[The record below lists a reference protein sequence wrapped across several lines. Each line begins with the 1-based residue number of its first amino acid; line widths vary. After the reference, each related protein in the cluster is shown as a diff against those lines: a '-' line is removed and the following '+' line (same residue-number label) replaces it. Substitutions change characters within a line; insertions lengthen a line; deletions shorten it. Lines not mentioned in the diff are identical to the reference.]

1 MSGYLQRLVQ
11 TAAQPVQAVHPLT
24 GSIFAPG
31 YENQS
36 SGIEFEES
44 SIADP
49 PTAAADATSKHQNAP
64 ERKPRRDITSPQRYR
79 RVTPIRATTPFTSE
93 DARDDLPSSQEQF
106 IQPTRAG
113 AHIEEDDIEQP
124 PTPVFP
130 QTEFHPRMPR
140 QAAPAEPQPAPAP
153 FQAEIRPSRDSRPQA
168 GLARTSDD
176 IQIHIGRIEVTA
188 VHPPA
193 PRANKTPDRGLS
205 LDSYLNRRA
214 R

>member
-1 MSGYLQRLVQ
+1 MTGYLQRLVQ
-11 TAAQPVQAVHPLT
+11 TAAQPVQAVHPMT
-24 GSIFAPG
+24 GSIFAPS

-49 PTAAADATSKHQNAP
+49 PAAAADGTSPHQSLP
-64 ERKPRRDITSPQRYR
+64 EQKPRRDITPPQQYR
-79 RVTPIRATTPFTSE
+79 RVAPIRATTPFTSE
-93 DARDDLPSSQEQF
+93 DASDDSPSSQEQF
-106 IQPTRAG
+106 VQPTRRG

-130 QTEFHPRMPR
+130 QPEFHPLMPR
-140 QAAPAEPQPAPAP
+140 PAAPSEPQPAHAP
-153 FQAEIRPSRDSRPQA
+153 FPPEIRPARDSRPQA

-193 PRANKTPDRGLS
+193 PRATKTPDRGLS